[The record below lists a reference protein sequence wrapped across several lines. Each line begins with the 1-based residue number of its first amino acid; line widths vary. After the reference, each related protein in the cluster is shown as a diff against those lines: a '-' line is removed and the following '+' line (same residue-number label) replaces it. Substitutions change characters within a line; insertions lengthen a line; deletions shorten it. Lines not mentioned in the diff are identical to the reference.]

1 MKYRMIFSDFDNT
14 LLRSDYTV
22 APETIKAIAD
32 YRRRGG
38 KFILVTGRSIESA
51 REQAKMLGLSGEV
64 VASMG
69 AVITDIETGN
79 AILEE
84 GMPCDLAVAVIR
96 DAEAHG
102 QKVLCYVKRKLY
114 VQTRDEITQK
124 YEEIVHYQATLTGD
138 SLADYVE
145 KRNEV
150 VEKVLVFCAPEDAR
164 GIVAQKQKVFGD
176 RACVV
181 MSAPFMVE
189 IVSPQYTK
197 GSAIKYMANRY
208 GVDISQTLAVG
219 DSTNDLEMILTAG
232 HGVAV
237 ANAMPEV
244 KEVADEI
251 TVSCDE
257 NAVGVLIEKY
267 GE

>member
-22 APETIKAIAD
+22 APETIRAIAD
-32 YRRRGG
+32 YRSRGG
-38 KFILVTGRSIESA
+38 KFVLVTGRSIESA
-51 REQAKMLGLSGEV
+51 REQAKMLGLTGEV

-69 AVITDIETGN
+69 AVIADIETGN

-84 GMPCDLAVAVIR
+84 GMPCELAVKLIR
-96 DAEAHG
+96 DAEAYG
-102 QKVLCYVKRKLY
+102 QKALCYVKRKLY
-114 VQTRDEITQK
+114 VQARDEITQK
-124 YEEIVHYQATLTGD
+124 YEEIVRYKATLTGD

-145 KRNEV
+145 KMGQD
-150 VEKVLVFCAPEDAR
+150 VEKVLIFCAPEDAR
-164 GIVAQKQKVFGD
+164 GIVAQKKESFGD
-176 RACVV
+176 AVHVV

-189 IVSPQYTK
+189 MVSSKHTK
-197 GSAIKYMANRY
+197 GRAIEYMARRY
-208 GVDISQTLAVG
+208 GVDIAQTMAVG

-237 ANAMPEV
+237 ANAMPEL

-267 GE
+267 GV

>member
-22 APETIKAIAD
+22 APETIRAIAD
-32 YRRRGG
+32 YRSRGG
-38 KFILVTGRSIESA
+38 KFVLVTGRSIESA

-69 AVITDIETGN
+69 AVITDIETGKTY
-79 AILEE
+79 LEG
-84 GMPCDLAVAVIR
+84 GMPNELAVSIIR
-96 DAEAHG
+96 DAETHG

-114 VQTRDEITQK
+114 VQTYDDATQT
-124 YEEIVHYQATLTGD
+124 YESIVHSKANLTGK
-138 SLADYVE
+138 SLADAVE
-145 KRNEV
+145 KMGQD
-150 VEKVLVFCAPEDAR
+150 VEKVMIFCNPEDAR
-164 GIVAQKQKVFGD
+164 GIVLQKQEVFGN
-176 RACVV
+176 RVCAV

-189 IVSPQYTK
+189 VISPEFTK
-197 GSAIKYMANRY
+197 GCAVKYMASRC
-208 GVDISQTLAVG
+208 GVPIEETLSVG
-219 DSTNDLEMILTAG
+219 DSTNDLEMILAAG

-237 ANAMPEV
+237 ANAMPEL

-267 GE
+267 GV